1 MDQFQSVDLGK
12 IKKGIVFKTSKFGLI
27 VKSEGKTVF
36 IPASLSAVLRSDE
49 WSDEEFEA
57 AMHHFLNKCVTFQ
70 LMQLNSRVVGSI
82 SDVVTLLKQTTKSIF
97 FSDVYAG
104 AVYEGRIEMICQYGV
119 FVDIGNVTVFVHKAH
134 LLNPGEC
141 PLDFYIPG
149 NRIVVRVNEID
160 YAKGRISGEEY
171 YP

>member
-1 MDQFQSVDLGK
+1 
-12 IKKGIVFKTSKFGLI
+12 
-27 VKSEGKTVF
+27 
-36 IPASLSAVLRSDE
+36 
-49 WSDEEFEA
+49 
-57 AMHHFLNKCVTFQ
+57 
-70 LMQLNSRVVGSI
+70 
-82 SDVVTLLKQTTKSIF
+82 
-97 FSDVYAG
+97 
-104 AVYEGRIEMICQYGV
+104 MICQYGV
-119 FVDIGNVTVFVHKAH
+119 FVDIGNVAVFVHKAH